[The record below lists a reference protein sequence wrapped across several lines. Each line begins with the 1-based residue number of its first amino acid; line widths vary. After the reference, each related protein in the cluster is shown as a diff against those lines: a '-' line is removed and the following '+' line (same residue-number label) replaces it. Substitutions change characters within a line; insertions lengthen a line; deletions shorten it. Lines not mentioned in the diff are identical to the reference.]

1 MLFIWANFALREGQL
16 ERERERGGV
25 VRAKGKQRLGDALVL
40 SFILFYFPLDFPSAR
55 RMPPLTLISPWAK
68 VLLYFFF
75 GQYLEYGKMQWFA
88 DVLQLARSQSWAGIF
103 LSFPTTSP
111 TLDNVTY
118 A

>member
-68 VLLYFFF
+68 VLLYFFL
-75 GQYLEYGKMQWFA
+75 GNILNMAKCNG
-88 DVLQLARSQSWAGIF
+88 LQMFYNWQGHSHGLAF
-103 LSFPTTSP
+103 SFRFQPQAQHSTT
-111 TLDNVTY
+111 
-118 A
+118 